1 MGEGP
6 VRLLLVEDD
15 PMIGES
21 IEDGLHGESYAVDWV
36 RDGQAAELALTTIPY
51 DLLLLDLGLPRK
63 QGMDVLRALR
73 TRGDDLPVL
82 IITARDSTPSRVEG
96 LDGGA
101 DDYLV
106 KPFDLDELLA
116 RIRALLRRRVARTR
130 SVVVHGALT
139 LDLASHEATFEGEPV
154 KLSAREFAVLRV
166 LLDNPGNVVSKSQL
180 EDKLYGWNA
189 EVESNT
195 VDVYVHRLR
204 KKFGTDFIKNVRGVG
219 YKVTPAP

>member
-1 MGEGP
+1 

-21 IEDGLHGESYAVDWV
+21 IKEGLLGDGYAVDWL
-36 RDGQAAELALTTIPY
+36 RDGQAAELALSTVDY

-63 QGMDVLRALR
+63 QGMDVLHALR
-73 TRGDDLPVL
+73 NRGNELPVL
-82 IITARDSTPSRVEG
+82 ILTARDSTADRVAG
-96 LDGGA
+96 LDAGA

-130 SVVVHGALT
+130 SRIVHGGVT
-139 LDLASHEATFEGEPV
+139 LDLASHEVQLDGASV
-154 KLSAREFAVLRV
+154 KLSSREFSVLRA
-166 LLDNPGNVVSKSQL
+166 LLDSPGSVVSKAQL
-180 EDKLYGWNA
+180 EEKLYGWDA

-195 VDVYVHRLR
+195 VDVYVHHLR
-204 KKFGTDFIKNVRGVG
+204 KKFGADFIKNVRGVG
-219 YKVTPAP
+219 YKIPAAS

>member
-1 MGEGP
+1 

-21 IEDGLHGESYAVDWV
+21 IVDGLRGENYAVDWV
-36 RDGQAAELALTTIPY
+36 RDGRDAELALGGVAY
-51 DLLLLDLGLPRK
+51 DLMLLDLGLPGK
-63 QGMDVLRALR
+63 QGMDVLRSAR

-82 IITARDSTPSRVEG
+82 IITARDGTPARVEG
-96 LDGGA
+96 LDAGA

-116 RIRALLRRRVARTR
+116 RIRALLRRRVNRTR
-130 SVVVHGALT
+130 SVVEHGGLT
-139 LDLASHEATFEGEPV
+139 LDLASHEVSFAGEQV
-154 KLSAREFAVLRV
+154 KLSAREFSVLRA
-166 LLDNPGNVVSKSQL
+166 LLDNPGSVVSKSQL
-180 EDKLYGWNA
+180 EEKLYGWNT

-204 KKFGTDFIKNVRGVG
+204 KKFGADFIKNVRGVG
-219 YKVTPAP
+219 YKIPAAP